1 MNVRDRPFTWSCR
14 GIQRHS
20 YLEENLRM
28 SSPLDQIDVVA
39 IVRLDDYSSAVT
51 MVEAL
56 VAGGITAVEFT
67 YTNPDAGKAVTDVKA
82 ALGSKVQVGAGSV
95 LDPETARAAIL
106 QGADF
111 IVTPVL
117 SIPTIELARR
127 YSIPAVIGAFTPTEI
142 LTAWQAGATFVK
154 VFPASAVGPGYL
166 KDVRGPLPQ
175 VRLIPT
181 GGVTLQNAGDFI
193 RAGASAI
200 AVGSNLV
207 DAKTVKS
214 GDWQTLT
221 ERGTAFIDAVKNA
234 RAS

>member
-1 MNVRDRPFTWSCR
+1 M
-14 GIQRHS
+14 
-20 YLEENLRM
+20 
-28 SSPLDQIDVVA
+28 DQVGVVA
-39 IVRLDDYSSAVT
+39 IVRLDDYSSAT
-51 MVEAL
+51 SMVQAL
-56 VAGGITAVEFT
+56 ADGGIRSVEFT
-67 YTNPDAGKAVTDVKA
+67 YTNPAAGEAVAAVKA
-82 ALGSKVQVGAGSV
+82 AMGDAVQVGAGTV
-95 LDPETARAAIL
+95 LDAETARAAIL

-117 SIPTIELARR
+117 SIPTIELCRR
-127 YSIPAVIGAFTPTEI
+127 YSVPTVIGSFTPTEI
-142 LTAWQAGATFVK
+142 LTAWQAGASYVK

-207 DAKTVKS
+207 DAKTVRA
-214 GDWQTLT
+214 GEWQTLT
-221 ERGTAFIDAVKNA
+221 DRASAFVDAVRAA
-234 RAS
+234 RSA

>member
-1 MNVRDRPFTWSCR
+1 
-14 GIQRHS
+14 
-20 YLEENLRM
+20 
-28 SSPLDQIDVVA
+28 
-39 IVRLDDYSSAVT
+39 
-51 MVEAL
+51 MVQAL
-56 VAGGITAVEFT
+56 ADGGIRSVEFT
-67 YTNPDAGKAVTDVKA
+67 YTNPAAGEAVAAVKA
-82 ALGSKVQVGAGSV
+82 AMGDAVQVGAGTV
-95 LDPETARAAIL
+95 LDAETARTAIL

-117 SIPTIELARR
+117 SIPTIELCRR
-127 YSIPAVIGAFTPTEI
+127 YSVPTVIGSFTPTEI
-142 LTAWQAGATFVK
+142 LTAWQAGASYVK

-207 DAKTVKS
+207 DAKTVRA
-214 GDWQTLT
+214 GEWQTLT
-221 ERGTAFIDAVKNA
+221 D
-234 RAS
+234 RASAFVEAVRAARSA